1 MATYVLPQVQVF
13 QEFQA
18 AATANATPLNAHI
31 SGPHAYLL
39 RYAEESERSKG
50 LLGYYDTV
58 LDTNYA
64 WPTLPDGAIVD
75 QGYVKVYI
83 KDALLKYYEDG
94 ISSGSVITKVDGFS
108 NRIISDTKS
117 FASNGTAYPRSADF
131 YDRDVKTG
139 DVVKV
144 RGISGGQSVTLWTYV
159 KKLVPSVVASSVGT
173 VEVDAS
179 NAASQN
185 ADVSIVKISG
195 PDNCVYPVTIYQSM
209 VDNYEG
215 SASGDINETYDILVT
230 GGSVN
235 GDLTTAKLRIISGS
249 GRDDVAEVIPPAAGQ
264 SMAVGTRGLRVEFNN
279 TGSEGTCSA
288 SAMADD
294 VPADDFVIGQRW
306 RVSVADAIIAPTA
319 TSGGT
324 YAASKDTTYIVTVTR
339 GGKRPSPGR
348 PNVLPPQIS
357 VTTND
362 GSDVSGPTTVLSH
375 ILSDTTVNIGTKGV
389 TLTFS
394 GTRGL
399 VKGDRFYIS
408 CTGESAGAYKTI
420 ELGHSLD
427 SGIAAGDPVEVT
439 LYIRKP
445 ALNVTKNRT
454 GFAPLINWETSETEL
469 SVYSGMVAY
478 DSTWTDSGVE
488 LPLDVVSESSKGYG
502 AVHVEYRAWL
512 QTLTNEVNFISN
524 VGELDTAIAG
534 ALDPD
539 NPLKW
544 GVFKALENS
553 NGTAVGYTAVSNPD
567 DATTWADVLEVLLG
581 RNDVYNLVPLT
592 RNRTVLD
599 LYAAHVTAVSGP
611 EQSLWRVLW
620 VNLAGV
626 PEIPVVSAGSTV
638 VNHLTATTSDGEE
651 CLATITDDPDTTG
664 SQYTIVNN
672 TNANGD
678 FVTNGVRIGDVVR
691 ALYAGDGFG
700 AVTYSEYVVAEVI
713 SEDQLRLV
721 SGPAAPVNSA
731 AKIEIWRSLTA
742 TAEAA
747 EIALDAGSWG
757 SRRIRAVWPDTIE
770 SSGTVMDGYFLAASL
785 AGLSAGLLPQQ
796 PMTRVEIVG
805 YSRVNRTTAK
815 FNRTQLDALAAAGV
829 YIVTQNPDGK
839 IYTRHAITT
848 GEYAD
853 INQREESVTRN
864 VDSISYILR
873 DLLDPFIG
881 IYSIN
886 GSILSKIDHIVN
898 IELRLLTEDF
908 STSTSGAQL
917 ISYDN
922 LTIVQDALIR
932 DKINITVNLTVP
944 YALNSI
950 AVTLIV

>member
-64 WPTLPDGAIVD
+64 WPTLPNGAIVD

-94 ISSGSVITKVDGFS
+94 LSSGSVITKVDGFS

-117 FASNGTAYPRSADF
+117 FASNGTTYPRSADF
-131 YDRDVKTG
+131 YDRDVKVG

-159 KKLVPSVVASSVGT
+159 KKLIPSVVASSVGA

-179 NAASQN
+179 NAPWQN
-185 ADVSIVKISG
+185 NAASIVKISG
-195 PDNCVYPVTIYQSM
+195 PDNCVYPV
-209 VDNYEG
+209 VAAHDYEG
-215 SASGDINETYDILVT
+215 RASGDVNETYDILVT

-235 GDLTTAKLRIISGS
+235 GDLTTAKLRVISGS
-249 GRDDVAEVIPPAAGQ
+249 GRDDVAEVTPAAVGQ
-264 SMAVGTRGLRVEFNN
+264 GTAIGTRGFRVEFYNS
-279 TGSEGTCSA
+279 TAGGCSA
-288 SAMADD
+288 SATADA
-294 VPADDFVIGQRW
+294 VPADDLVIGQRW
-306 RVSVADAIIAPTA
+306 RANVSDHIAAVTV

-324 YAASKDTTYIVTVTR
+324 YAASKDTTYIITVTR
-339 GGKRPSPGR
+339 GGKATDP
-348 PNVLPPQIS
+348 LLPQIS

-362 GSDVSGPTTVLSH
+362 GSDVSGPTTVPVRWVSN
-375 ILSDTTVNIGTKGV
+375 TTVNIGTKGV
-389 TLTFS
+389 TLTFGQS
-394 GTRGL
+394 RGL
-399 VKGDRFYIS
+399 VKGDRYYIS
-408 CTGESAGAYKTI
+408 CTGEAAGAYKTI

-427 SGIAAGDPVEVT
+427 SGIASGDPVEVT

-445 ALNVTKNRT
+445 ALNVTKNRI

-478 DSTWTDSGVE
+478 DSTWTNSGVE
-488 LPLDVVSESSKGYG
+488 LPLDVVSEASKDYG
-502 AVHVEYRAWL
+502 AVYVDYRAWV
-512 QTLTNEVNFISN
+512 QTLTNEVNFINN
-524 VGELDTAIAG
+524 VGDLDTAIAG
-534 ALDPD
+534 PLDPD

-553 NGTAVGYTAVSNPD
+553 NGTSVGYTAVSNPD
-567 DATTWADVLEVLLG
+567 DVTTWADVLEVLLG
-581 RNDVYNLVPLT
+581 RNDVYGLVPLT

-599 LYAAHVTAVSGP
+599 LYAAHVTAASGP
-611 EQSLWRVLW
+611 AQSLWRVLW
-620 VNLAGV
+620 VNLAGI
-626 PEIPVVSAGSTV
+626 PEIPLVSAGSTV
-638 VNHLTATTSDGEE
+638 ANHLAATTSDEEE
-651 CLATITDDPDTTG
+651 CLATITDDPDTSG
-664 SQYTIVNN
+664 SQFTIVNN
-672 TNANGD
+672 TSNNGN

-691 ALYAGDGFG
+691 ALYAGNGFG
-700 AVTYSEYVVAEVI
+700 AVTYSEYVIAEVI

-731 AKIEIWRSLTA
+731 AKIEIWRSLSA
-742 TAEAA
+742 AAEAA

-770 SSGTVMDGYFLAASL
+770 SSGTVMEGYFLAASL

-796 PMTRVEIVG
+796 PLTRVEVMG
-805 YSRVNRTTAK
+805 YSRVNRSAVK
-815 FNRTQLDALAAAGV
+815 FNRAQLDALAVAGV

-839 IYTRHAITT
+839 IYTRHAVTT

-881 IYSIN
+881 IYAIN
-886 GSILSKIDHIVN
+886 SAVVSKLDYLVRQELKILSSDYTNVPAN
-898 IELRLLTEDF
+898 
-908 STSTSGAQL
+908 AQL
-917 ISYDN
+917 VSFSN
-922 LTIVQDALIR
+922 LIVAQDTLVR
-932 DKINITVNLTVP
+932 DKINVSVDLSVP
-944 YALNSI
+944 YALNTI
-950 AVTLIV
+950 AVHLVV

>member
-18 AATANATPLNAHI
+18 AATANATTLNAHI

-39 RYAEESERSKG
+39 RYAEENERSKG

-64 WPTLPDGAIVD
+64 WPTLPAGAIVD

-94 ISSGSVITKVDGFS
+94 LSSGSVITKVDGFS

-131 YDRDVKTG
+131 YDRNVKVG

-159 KKLVPSVVASSVGT
+159 KKLIPSVVASSVGT

-179 NAASQN
+179 NAPWQN
-185 ADVSIVKISG
+185 EAASIVKISG
-195 PDNCVYPVTIYQSM
+195 PDNCVYPVVATH
-209 VDNYEG
+209 NYEG
-215 SASGDINETYDILVT
+215 RASGDVNETYDILVT
-230 GGSVN
+230 GGSIN
-235 GDLTTAKLRIISGS
+235 GDLTTAKLRVISGS
-249 GRDDVAEVIPPAAGQ
+249 GRDDVAEVTPAAVGQ
-264 SMAVGTRGLRVEFNN
+264 GTAIGTRGFRVEFYNSAA
-279 TGSEGTCSA
+279 GGCSA
-288 SAMADD
+288 SATADV
-294 VPADDFVIGQRW
+294 VPADDLVIGQRW
-306 RVSVADAIIAPTA
+306 RASVSDYIAAVTV

-324 YAASKDTTYIVTVTR
+324 YAASKDTTYIITVTR
-339 GGKRPSPGR
+339 GGKASDP
-348 PNVLPPQIS
+348 LPPQIS

-362 GSDVSGPTTVLSH
+362 GSDVSGPTTVLVRWVSN
-375 ILSDTTVNIGTKGV
+375 TTVNIGTKGV
-389 TLTFS
+389 TLTFGQS
-394 GTRGL
+394 RGL
-399 VKGDRFYIS
+399 VKGDRYYIS
-408 CTGESAGAYKTI
+408 CTGEAAGAYKTI

-445 ALNVTKNRT
+445 VLNVTKNRI
-454 GFAPLINWETSETEL
+454 GFAPLINWDTSETEL
-469 SVYSGMVAY
+469 SVYSGMIAY

-502 AVHVEYRAWL
+502 AVYVEYRAWV
-512 QTLTNEVNFISN
+512 QTLTNEVNFIDN
-524 VGELDTAIAG
+524 VGDLDTAIAG
-534 ALDPD
+534 PLDPD

-567 DATTWADVLEVLLG
+567 DTTTWADVLEALLG
-581 RNDVYNLVPLT
+581 RNDVYGLVPLT

-599 LYAAHVTAVSGP
+599 LYAAHVTAASSP
-611 EQSLWRVLW
+611 QQNLWRVLW
-620 VNLAGV
+620 VNLAGI

-638 VNHLTATTSDGEE
+638 ANHLAATTSDGEE

-664 SQYTIVNN
+664 SQFTIVNN

-678 FVTNGVRIGDVVR
+678 FVTNGVRIGDIVR
-691 ALYAGDGFG
+691 AVYAGDGFG
-700 AVTYSEYVVAEVI
+700 AVTYNEYVIAEVV

-731 AKIEIWRSLTA
+731 AKIEIWRSLSA
-742 TAEAA
+742 AAEAA
-747 EIALDAGSWG
+747 EIALEAGSWG

-770 SSGTVMDGYFLAASL
+770 SSGTVMEGYFLAASL
-785 AGLSAGLLPQQ
+785 AALSSGLLPQQ
-796 PMTRVEIVG
+796 PLTRVEITG
-805 YSRVNRTTAK
+805 YSRVNRTTVK
-815 FNRTQLDALAAAGV
+815 FNRSQLDALAAAGV
-829 YIVTQNPDGK
+829 YIVTQNPDGA
-839 IYTRHAITT
+839 IFTRQAVTT
-848 GEYAD
+848 GDYAD

-864 VDSISYILR
+864 IDSISYLLR

-881 IYSIN
+881 IYTVNFSVI
-886 GSILSKIDHIVN
+886 SKIDYFVN
-898 IELRLLTEDF
+898 IALREMSQLAGNT
-908 STSTSGAQL
+908 TSGPQL
-917 ISYDN
+917 LNYNSLVVAPDP
-922 LTIVQDALIR
+922 LLR
-932 DKINITVNLTVP
+932 DKINVTVNVIVP

-950 AVTLIV
+950 AVTLVV

>member
-94 ISSGSVITKVDGFS
+94 LSSGSVITKVDGFS

-131 YDRDVKTG
+131 YDRDVKAG

-159 KKLVPSVVASSVGT
+159 KKLVPNVVASSVGT
-173 VEVDAS
+173 VEVDANNAPWQS
-179 NAASQN
+179 NAAS
-185 ADVSIVKISG
+185 IVKLSG
-195 PDNCVYPVTIYQSM
+195 PDNCVYPV
-209 VDNYEG
+209 VAAHDYEG
-215 SASGDINETYDILVT
+215 RASGDVNETYDILVT

-235 GDLTTAKLRIISGS
+235 GDLTTAKLRVISGS
-249 GRDDVAEVIPPAAGQ
+249 GRDDVAEVTPAAVGQ
-264 SMAVGTRGLRVEFNN
+264 STAIGTRGFRVEFYNSAA
-279 TGSEGTCSA
+279 GGCSA
-288 SAMADD
+288 SATADAVSADD
-294 VPADDFVIGQRW
+294 LIIGQRW
-306 RVSVADAIIAPTA
+306 RASVSDFIAAVSVTA
-319 TSGGT
+319 GGT
-324 YAASKDTTYIVTVTR
+324 YAASKDTTYIITVTR
-339 GGKRPSPGR
+339 GGKAIDT
-348 PNVLPPQIS
+348 LPPQIS

-362 GSDVSGPTTVLSH
+362 GSDVSGPTTVLVNWVS
-375 ILSDTTVNIGTKGV
+375 STTVNIGTKGV
-389 TLTFS
+389 TLTFGQS
-394 GTRGL
+394 RGL
-399 VKGDRFYIS
+399 VKGDRYYIS

-445 ALNVTKNRT
+445 VLNVTKNRI

-488 LPLDVVSESSKGYG
+488 LPLDVVSEASKGYG
-502 AVHVEYRAWL
+502 AVYVEYRAWL
-512 QTLTNEVNFISN
+512 QTLTNEVNFINN
-524 VGELDTAIAG
+524 VGDLAAIAG
-534 ALDPD
+534 VLDPD

-544 GVFKALENS
+544 GVFKALINS
-553 NGTAVGYTAVSNPD
+553 NGTSVGYTAVSNPD
-567 DATTWADVLEVLLG
+567 DVTAWADVLEVLLG
-581 RNDVYNLVPLT
+581 RNDVYGLVPLT

-599 LYAAHVTAVSGP
+599 LYAAHVTAASGP

-620 VNLAGV
+620 VNLAGI
-626 PEIPVVSAGSTV
+626 PEIPVVSAGSSV
-638 VNHLTATTSDGEE
+638 ANHVAATTSDGEE
-651 CLATITDDPDTTG
+651 CLATIVDDPDTSG
-664 SQYTIVNN
+664 SQFTIVNN

-678 FVTNGVRIGDVVR
+678 FIANGVQIGDVVR

-731 AKIEIWRSLTA
+731 AKIEIWRSLSA

-770 SSGTVMDGYFLAASL
+770 SSGTVMEGYFLAASL
-785 AGLSAGLLPQQ
+785 AGLSSGLLPQQ
-796 PMTRVEIVG
+796 PLTRVEIVG
-805 YSRVNRTTAK
+805 YSRVERTTK
-815 FNRTQLDALAAAGV
+815 FNRAQLDALAVAGA

-839 IYTRHAITT
+839 IYTRHAVTT

-881 IYSIN
+881 IYAIN
-886 GSILSKIDHIVN
+886 PAVVAKLDYLVRQELKILSSDYI
-898 IELRLLTEDF
+898 
-908 STSTSGAQL
+908 STATSAQL
-917 ISYDN
+917 VSFSN
-922 LTIVQDALIR
+922 LIVAQDTLIR
-932 DKINITVNLTVP
+932 DKINVSVDLSVP
-944 YALNSI
+944 YALNTI
-950 AVTLIV
+950 AVHLVV